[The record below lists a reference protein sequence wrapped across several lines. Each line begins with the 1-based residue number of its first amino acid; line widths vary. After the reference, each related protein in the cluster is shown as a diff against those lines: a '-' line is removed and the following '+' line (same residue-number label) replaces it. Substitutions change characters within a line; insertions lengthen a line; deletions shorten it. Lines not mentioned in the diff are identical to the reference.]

1 MDGLGKDDG
10 GRQPVFSFFTGS
22 ARGLH
27 RDDPQASSRG
37 RNPYSAE
44 RTSMPTTPLD
54 IPAGSSSSAPQQR
67 RLVRS
72 GGTDQYALRVNDEE
86 CLIRAIL
93 VESIDCL
100 FAAVDELAESL
111 QLDDPMNEP
120 LLTPI
125 DDQSMQFHGQ
135 LTALPRA
142 RRRQKLVASRA
153 VFHTVSRR

>member
-1 MDGLGKDDG
+1 
-10 GRQPVFSFFTGS
+10 
-22 ARGLH
+22 
-27 RDDPQASSRG
+27 
-37 RNPYSAE
+37 
-44 RTSMPTTPLD
+44 MPTTPLD

-72 GGTDQYALRVNDEE
+72 GGTDQYALRVNDED